1 MRKQLLDDLKILE
14 FGEIK
19 IEVEEKIRQS
29 DFNWTILGDVLVFE
43 KEINRRIK

>member
-1 MRKQLLDDLKILE
+1 MRKQLLDDLKIPE

-29 DFNWTILGDVLVFE
+29 DFNWTILGDAPAFE
-43 KEINRRIK
+43 MEINRRSK